1 MARQEI
7 QMSMPKRGAYLPL
20 ALLFLPC
27 ADLVAQDAQRGAMSY
42 LNAPEAELIDQLGRP
57 SATEGLANGETILI
71 YRRSR
76 SETIG
81 GYTVSNAEPLYPT
94 GMPGGL
100 PYSGSPMGVARRYVP
115 EQTVKLNCEAR
126 FTVGVDK
133 QVRDIQWEGE
143 GC

>member
-1 MARQEI
+1 MTT
-7 QMSMPKRGAYLPL
+7 PPRGAYLPIL
-20 ALLFLPC
+20 TLLFLPC
-27 ADLVAQDAQRGAMSY
+27 ADLVAQDAQRVMSY
-42 LNAPEAELIDQLGRP
+42 LNSPESELIDQLGRP
-57 SATEGLANGETILI
+57 SATQGLAGGETLLI
-71 YRRSR
+71 YRWSR

-81 GYTVSNAEPLYPT
+81 GYTASNAEPLYPT
-94 GMPGGL
+94 GGGL

-115 EQTVKLNCEAR
+115 QQTVKLNCEAR